1 MNLRYKLHNALIH
14 RGLLPPPISSCK
26 VNNKSIGLADPPLLH
41 QACAFCGRVFMYL
54 FLLLLPLGFSSCEQP
69 RLHYAELEA
78 YYAESQQLSAAP
90 RDSIVRFSRKVQ
102 GFVTRNPDAT
112 EDPLYPK
119 IKSNIS
125 LSLRLTDSSWGEDRT
140 ITFGGD
146 TTGGN
151 TSQTDSGT
159 VTYGNVV
166 IDTVWAGHNT
176 VSF

>member
-1 MNLRYKLHNALIH
+1 MC
-14 RGLLPPPISSCK
+14 LLLC
-26 VNNKSIGLADPPLLH
+26 
-41 QACAFCGRVFMYL
+41 
-54 FLLLLPLGFSSCEQP
+54 LLPLGFSSCEQP

-102 GFVTRNPDAT
+102 GFITRNPDAT
-112 EDPLYPK
+112 GDPLYPK

-166 IDTVWAGHNT
+166 IDTTWAGHKT